1 MSSLSKKK
9 LRYSGNMHKPTPR
22 HNPIRKSRKSRKTS
36 RKSRKTPRK
45 SRKTSRKSRKTSRK
59 TICKNILK
67 SKIKVNMEEYKLKKR
82 WKSPK
87 QAIAVAY
94 AQSLKIDP
102 KCGKIFKRK

>member
-1 MSSLSKKK
+1 
-9 LRYSGNMHKPTPR
+9 
-22 HNPIRKSRKSRKTS
+22 
-36 RKSRKTPRK
+36 
-45 SRKTSRKSRKTSRK
+45 
-59 TICKNILK
+59 
-67 SKIKVNMEEYKLKKR
+67 MEEYKLKKR